1 MIGEGV
7 DDEGFQCHGV
17 WHREPFGDGVANGE
31 GFVPVVAVVKGF
43 PLLPTQRT
51 FHNLVQWVP
60 STKTPI
66 FLSFKISKKGT
77 SFG

>member
-1 MIGEGV
+1 M

-17 WHREPFGDGVANGE
+17 WHREPFGGGGVANGE
-31 GFVPVVAVVKGF
+31 GFVVVVVVVVVVVAAVVVKGF

-51 FHNLVQWVP
+51 FHYLAHWVP

-66 FLSFKISKKGT
+66 FSK
-77 SFG
+77 